1 MKAAGL
7 FLTVLI
13 GSAESPRASST
24 TAPPATAG
32 MAEGEHMKTLA
43 RVTVLAALA
52 VALLAGPASAQ
63 TGTNQRFTIIGAGT
77 GSNPVIAAGVI
88 NAVGTESSTRDPAH
102 PNVAYTST
110 FAFPQGDLFSTITPG
125 RPQVR
130 FDQTTCVTRI
140 TEHDTFIFA
149 GGTEKY
155 AGASGTG
162 TATVN
167 VTAVAGRNADGSC
180 LGSDSRPAFVRVV
193 IRGAGN
199 LSLS

>member
-1 MKAAGL
+1 
-7 FLTVLI
+7 
-13 GSAESPRASST
+13 
-24 TAPPATAG
+24 
-32 MAEGEHMKTLA
+32 MKTLA

-77 GSNPVIAAGVI
+77 GSNPVIATGVI
-88 NAVGTESSTRDPAH
+88 NAVGTESSTRNPAH

-130 FDQTTCVTRI
+130 SNQTTCVTKI

-149 GGTEKY
+149 GGTGTY
-155 AGASGTG
+155 ADASGAG

-167 VTAVAGRNADGSC
+167 VTAIAGRSADGSC
-180 LGSDSRPAFVRVV
+180 LGADSRPVFVHVT

-199 LSLS
+199 LSLN